1 MLCKPYLSRPGISWC
16 DILSLGGTFMHS
28 IDLNGQWAL
37 SPKDTKAVAPFCKYF
52 LSNPSLP
59 CTLPGD
65 IHSALLHHKLIP
77 DPYWGTNELDIQWV
91 GQHDWILSKTF
102 TVTKGQL
109 ASGLAVITLTMADTI
124 IDVLVNGQKAGSCN
138 NQFRRF
144 RFDLSH
150 LLVVGENTITLDFT
164 SAENEA
170 IREAET
176 LPYPIP
182 YSIYPVSAK
191 HRNLIRKTQC
201 HSGWDWGPCIMSF
214 GVYEPIDFQFID
226 EGIIESV
233 VTDTKQLEEGVWEA
247 RISVI
252 YNSSKDQK
260 LPSAATLGKARQKG
274 DVELKRGLNKLTY
287 TLLCK
292 DVELWWPAGEGKQAL
307 YTLDIVIGEQ
317 ELTKR
322 IGFRTIEVK
331 RDEDEDKQGKSM
343 TFSVNGRDI
352 FAKGANWIPADA
364 LFSRL
369 TEDRYEHLLQ
379 SCVDANMN
387 MLRVWGG
394 GLYEKDCFY
403 DLCDEKGLLIWQD
416 CMFSCSMYPSH
427 PEFLANVESELRY
440 QIPRLRDHASIALWC
455 GNNEDLGAIG
465 WYEESKNN
473 PWRYVIDY
481 DRLNEGTVGRVIQE
495 LDPTRQWWPSSPS
508 AGPGDYSDNWHN
520 DNKGDMHFWSVWH
533 EGKPFEEYYS
543 IKPRFVSEFGY
554 QSFPS
559 LSTVEEYA
567 PVSEHNL
574 SSEIMEHHQKN
585 ERGNSI
591 IIENFTRY
599 FRFPHGFEQMLYLSQ
614 VQQAMAMKSAIEYWR
629 TLRPHCMGALYWQ
642 LNDNWPV
649 ASWSS
654 IDYTGK
660 WKLLHYS
667 AKQFFA
673 PTLPIAYMKEQG
685 KVEVYVVH
693 DKVEALPEMKVSV
706 KTYRFNGEK
715 ISKKKYVLNI
725 PGQSSTH
732 VCTIELDKN
741 NIEAKQMFL
750 SIKLETD
757 ELYIE
762 DVMLLDRPKRCAMQ
776 DPTLNLKVEKAQ
788 GGFAV
793 TVSSKAPAFQVALD
807 AGKLKGTFSDNLFC
821 VRPTAQ
827 KMVIFK
833 TREKISLKEFKEN
846 LKVFDLYGNSRQQR
860 VL

>member
-1 MLCKPYLSRPGISWC
+1 
-16 DILSLGGTFMHS
+16 MHT

-37 SPKDTKAVAPFCKYF
+37 SPRDSKAIAPYCTYF
-52 LSNPSLP
+52 LKNPSIP

-65 IHSALLHHKLIP
+65 IHSALLEQELIA

-91 GQHDWILSKTF
+91 GQSDWILSKTF
-102 TVTKGQL
+102 SVTKEQL
-109 ASGLAVITLTMADTI
+109 ASGQAVLTLTMADTI
-124 IDVLVNGQKAGSCN
+124 IDVVVNSKKAGSCN

-144 RFDLSH
+144 RFDLTH
-150 LLVVGENTITLDFT
+150 LLVVGENTLSLEFA
-164 SAENEA
+164 SAENAA
-170 IREAET
+170 IREAEK
-176 LPYPIP
+176 LSYPIP
-182 YSIYPVSAK
+182 YSVYPVSAK

-214 GVYEPIDFQFID
+214 GLYEPIAFQFVN
-226 EGIIESV
+226 EGFIESV
-233 VTDTKQLEEGVWEA
+233 VTDTKKLASGAWEA
-247 RISVI
+247 RIKVI
-252 YNSSKDQK
+252 YNSSMDQR
-260 LPSAATLGKARQKG
+260 LPSIAILGKARQRSNV
-274 DVELKRGLNKLTY
+274 DLTTGLNEIVF
-287 TLLCK
+287 TLMCE
-292 DVELWWPAGEGKQAL
+292 DVQLWWPAGEGNQAL
-307 YTLDIVIGEQ
+307 YTLELAIGEQ
-317 ELTKR
+317 SLTKR

-331 RDEDEDKQGKSM
+331 TEDDADKEGRSM

-369 TEDRYEHLLQ
+369 TGDRYEQLLQ
-379 SCVDANMN
+379 NCIDANMN
-387 MLRVWGG
+387 MLRLWGG
-394 GLYEKDCFY
+394 GLYEMESFY
-403 DLCDEKGLLIWQD
+403 DLCDEKGLLLWHD
-416 CMFSCSMYPSH
+416 CMFSCSMYPSN
-427 PEFLANVESELRY
+427 PEFLANVEAELRY

-455 GNNEDLGAIG
+455 GNNEDLGAIS
-465 WYEESKNN
+465 WYEASKNN

-543 IKPRFVSEFGY
+543 ISPRFVSEFGY

-567 PVSEHNL
+567 PVTEHNL
-574 SSEIMEHHQKN
+574 TSEVMEHHQKN
-585 ERGNSI
+585 DRGNSI
-591 IIENFTRY
+591 IIENFSRY

-614 VQQAMAMKSAIEYWR
+614 VQQAMAMKTAIEYWR
-629 TLRPHCMGALYWQ
+629 TLRPHCMGTLYWQ

-667 AKQFFA
+667 AKKFYA
-673 PTLPIAYMKEQG
+673 PSLPIAYMKEKG

-693 DKVEALPEMKVSV
+693 DKITPLTNAKVSV
-706 KTYRFNGEK
+706 KVYRFNGEK
-715 ISKKKYVLNI
+715 VSKQKYVLEI
-725 PGQSSTH
+725 PSQSSTH

-741 NIEAKQMFL
+741 NIDPRTMFL
-750 SIKLETD
+750 SIKLEAD

-762 DVMLLDRPKRCAMQ
+762 DVMLLDRPKRCSLLEPSLAVQ
-776 DPTLNLKVEKAQ
+776 VEKAQ
-788 GGFAV
+788 EGFAV
-793 TVSSKAPAFQVALD
+793 TLSSKAPAFQVALD
-807 AGKLKGTFSDNLFC
+807 AGNRKGTFSDNLFC

-827 KMVIFK
+827 KVVIFK
-833 TREKISLKEFKEN
+833 ARQKITLKEFKES
-846 LKVFDLYGNSRQQR
+846 LKVFDLYGSSR
-860 VL
+860 

>member
-1 MLCKPYLSRPGISWC
+1 
-16 DILSLGGTFMHS
+16 MHI

-37 SPKDTKAVAPFCKYF
+37 SPKDNKAVAPYCTYF
-52 LSNPSLP
+52 LQNASVP

-65 IHSALLHHKLIP
+65 IHSALLEQELIA

-102 TVTKGQL
+102 SVTKDQLSSGQ
-109 ASGLAVITLTMADTI
+109 AVITLTMADTI
-124 IDVLVNGQKAGSCN
+124 IDVMVNGKKAGSCN

-144 RFDLSH
+144 RFDLTPF
-150 LLVVGENTITLDFT
+150 LVVGENSISLEFT

-170 IREAET
+170 IKEAEK
-176 LPYPIP
+176 LSYPIP
-182 YSIYPVSAK
+182 YSVYPVSAK

-214 GVYEPIDFQFID
+214 GVYEPIVFQFIN

-233 VTDTKQLEEGVWEA
+233 VTDTKKLGGDSWEA
-247 RISVI
+247 LITVI
-252 YNSSKDQK
+252 YNSSKIQK
-260 LPSAATLGKARQKG
+260 LASVATLGKARQKG
-274 DVELKRGLNKLTY
+274 DVELKAGLNKLTF
-287 TLLCK
+287 TLVCK

-307 YTLDIVIGEQ
+307 YTLDLAIGAQ
-317 ELTKR
+317 NLTKR
-322 IGFRTIEVK
+322 IGFRTIEIK
-331 RDEDEDKQGKSM
+331 TEDDEDKEGKSM
-343 TFSVNGRDI
+343 TFCVNGRDI
-352 FAKGANWIPADA
+352 FAKGANWIPSDA

-369 TEDRYEHLLQ
+369 SEERYEQLLQ
-379 SCVDANMN
+379 NCVDANMN
-387 MLRVWGG
+387 MLRIWGG
-394 GLYEKDCFY
+394 GLYEMEYFY
-403 DLCDEKGLLIWQD
+403 DLCDEKGLLLWHD
-416 CMFSCSMYPSH
+416 CMFSCSMYPSN
-427 PEFLANVESELRY
+427 PEFLANVEFELRY

-543 IKPRFVSEFGY
+543 INPRFVSEFGY

-567 PVSEHNL
+567 SPSEHNL
-574 SSEIMEHHQKN
+574 TSEVMEHHQKN
-585 ERGNSI
+585 DRGNSI
-591 IIENFTRY
+591 IIENFSRY

-614 VQQAMAMKSAIEYWR
+614 VQQAMAMKTAIEYWR
-629 TLRPHCMGALYWQ
+629 TLRPHCMGTLYWQ

-667 AKQFFA
+667 ARQFYA
-673 PTLPIAYMKEQG
+673 PTLPITYMKEKG

-693 DKVEALPEMKVSV
+693 
-706 KTYRFNGEK
+706 
-715 ISKKKYVLNI
+715 
-725 PGQSSTH
+725 
-732 VCTIELDKN
+732 
-741 NIEAKQMFL
+741 
-750 SIKLETD
+750 
-757 ELYIE
+757 
-762 DVMLLDRPKRCAMQ
+762 
-776 DPTLNLKVEKAQ
+776 
-788 GGFAV
+788 
-793 TVSSKAPAFQVALD
+793 
-807 AGKLKGTFSDNLFC
+807 
-821 VRPTAQ
+821 
-827 KMVIFK
+827 
-833 TREKISLKEFKEN
+833 
-846 LKVFDLYGNSRQQR
+846 
-860 VL
+860 

>member
-1 MLCKPYLSRPGISWC
+1 
-16 DILSLGGTFMHS
+16 MHS

-37 SPKDTKAVAPFCKYF
+37 SPKDSKAIAPFCTYF
-52 LSNPSLP
+52 LKNPSVP

-65 IHSALLHHKLIP
+65 IHSALLYQELIP
-77 DPYWGTNELDIQWV
+77 DPYWGTNELNIQWV

-102 TVTKGQL
+102 LVTEEQL
-109 ASGLAVITLTMADTI
+109 SSGVAVITFTMADTI
-124 IDVLVNGQKAGSCN
+124 IEARVNGKHAGSLN

-144 RFDLSH
+144 RFDLTN
-150 LLVVGENTITLDFT
+150 LLEVGENTITLTFT

-170 IREAET
+170 IREAAK

-182 YSIYPVSAK
+182 YSVYPVSAK

-214 GVYEPIDFQFID
+214 GVYEPILLQFIN

-233 VTDTKQLEEGVWEA
+233 VTDTKKVEAEKWEA
-247 RISVI
+247 RVSVI
-252 YNSSKDQK
+252 FNSSKEQK
-260 LPSAATLGKARQKG
+260 LPSAATLGKSRQQG
-274 DVELKRGLNKLTY
+274 EVALKKGLNKLTF

-307 YTLDIVIGEQ
+307 YTLDLTIGEQ
-317 ELTKR
+317 TTSKR

-331 RDEDEDKQGKSM
+331 TVEDADKSGSSM

-369 TEDRYEHLLQ
+369 TEDRYEQLLEA
-379 SCVDANMN
+379 CIDANMN

-394 GLYEKDCFY
+394 GLYEMECFY
-403 DLCDEKGLLIWQD
+403 DLCDEKGLLLWHD
-416 CMFSCSMYPSH
+416 CMFSCSMYPSN
-427 PEFLANVESELRY
+427 PEFLDNVEFELRY

-455 GNNEDLGAIG
+455 GNNEDLGAIS

-481 DRLNEGTVGRVIQE
+481 DRLNEGTVGRVIKE

-543 IKPRFVSEFGY
+543 ISPRFVSEFGY

-559 LSTVEEYA
+559 LSTVETYA
-567 PVSEHNL
+567 PPSQHNL
-574 SSEIMEHHQKN
+574 TSVVMEHHQKN
-585 ERGNSI
+585 VRGNSI
-591 IIENFTRY
+591 IIENFSRY
-599 FRFPHGFEQMLYLSQ
+599 FLFPQGFEQMLYLSQ
-614 VQQAMAMKSAIEYWR
+614 VQQAMAMKTAIEYWR

-673 PTLPIAYMKEQG
+673 PTLPIAYSKEEG
-685 KVEVYVVH
+685 KVEVFVVH
-693 DKVEALPEMKVSV
+693 DKVAPLPGAKVSV
-706 KTYRFNGEK
+706 KVYRFNGEK
-715 ISKKKYVLNI
+715 VSKQKYVKDV
-725 PGQSSTH
+725 PGQSSTQI
-732 VCTIELDKN
+732 CTLEL
-741 NIEAKQMFL
+741 AKLSIDPSAMFL

-757 ELYIE
+757 NLYIE
-762 DVMLLDRPKRCAMQ
+762 DVLLLDRPKRCSLL
-776 DPTLNLKVEKAQ
+776 DPRITLQVEKAQ
-788 GGFAV
+788 GGFSV

-807 AGKLKGTFSDNLFC
+807 AGALQGTFSDNLFS

-827 KMVIFK
+827 KMVLFK
-833 TREKISLKEFKEN
+833 TKEDITLEAFKEN
-846 LKVFDLYGNSRQQR
+846 LKVFDLYGSSR
-860 VL
+860 

>member
-1 MLCKPYLSRPGISWC
+1 
-16 DILSLGGTFMHS
+16 MHT

-37 SPKDTKAVAPFCKYF
+37 SPKDSKAITPHCTYF
-52 LSNPSLP
+52 LENPSIP

-65 IHSALLHHKLIP
+65 IHSALLEQELIV

-91 GQHDWILSKTF
+91 GQHDWILSRTF
-102 TVTKGQL
+102 SVTKEQL
-109 ASGLAVITLTMADTI
+109 ASGQAVITLTMADTI
-124 IDVLVNGQKAGSCN
+124 IDVVVNGKKAGSCN

-144 RFDLSH
+144 RFDLTH
-150 LLVVGENTITLDFT
+150 LLVVGENTLTLEFT
-164 SAENEA
+164 SAENAA
-170 IREAET
+170 ICEAEK

-182 YSIYPVSAK
+182 YSVYPVSAK

-214 GVYEPIDFQFID
+214 GIYEPIGFQFVN

-233 VTDTKQLEEGVWEA
+233 VTDTKRLASGDWEA
-247 RISVI
+247 HIKVI
-252 YNSSKDQK
+252 YNSSKDQR
-260 LPSAATLGKARQKG
+260 LPSVATLGKSSQKG
-274 DVELKRGLNKLTY
+274 EVELKAGLNRLTF
-287 TLLCK
+287 TLVCK
-292 DVELWWPAGEGKQAL
+292 DVQLWWPAGEGNQAL
-307 YTLDIVIGEQ
+307 YTLELAIGVQ
-317 ELTKR
+317 SLTKR

-331 RDEDEDKQGKSM
+331 TEVDKEKEGKGM

-369 TEDRYEHLLQ
+369 TKERYEQLLQ
-379 SCVDANMN
+379 NCIDANMN
-387 MLRVWGG
+387 MLRLWGG
-394 GLYEKDCFY
+394 GLYEMECFY
-403 DLCDEKGLLIWQD
+403 DLCDEKGLLIWHD
-416 CMFSCSMYPSH
+416 CMFSCSMYPSN
-427 PEFLANVESELRY
+427 PEFLANVEAELRY

-465 WYEESKNN
+465 WYEASKSN

-508 AGPGDYSDNWHN
+508 AGPGDYSDNWHD

-543 IKPRFVSEFGY
+543 ISPRFVSEFGY

-567 PVSEHNL
+567 PVTEHNL
-574 SSEIMEHHQKN
+574 TSEVMEHHQKN
-585 ERGNSI
+585 DRGNSI
-591 IIENFTRY
+591 IIENFSRY

-614 VQQAMAMKSAIEYWR
+614 VQQAMAMKTAIEYWR
-629 TLRPHCMGALYWQ
+629 TLRPHCMGTLYWQ

-667 AKQFFA
+667 ARQFYA
-673 PTLPIAYMKEQG
+673 PSLPIAYMKEKG
-685 KVEVYVVH
+685 KVELYVVH
-693 DKVEALPEMKVSV
+693 DKSTPLANAKVSV
-706 KTYRFNGEK
+706 KAYRFNGEK
-715 ISKKKYVLNI
+715 VSKQKYVLDI
-725 PGQSSTH
+725 PSQSSTH

-741 NIEAKQMFL
+741 KIDPREMFL
-750 SIKLETD
+750 SIKLDSD

-762 DVMLLDRPKRCAMQ
+762 DIMLLDRPKRCSLLEPSLALQ
-776 DPTLNLKVEKAQ
+776 VEKAQ
-788 GGFAV
+788 EGFAV
-793 TVSSKAPAFQVALD
+793 TLSSKAPAFQVALD
-807 AGKLKGTFSDNLFC
+807 AGSLKGTFSDNLFC

-833 TREKISLKEFKEN
+833 TREKISLEEFKES
-846 LKVFDLYGNSRQQR
+846 LKVFDLYGSSR
-860 VL
+860 

>member
-1 MLCKPYLSRPGISWC
+1 
-16 DILSLGGTFMHS
+16 MHS

-37 SPKDTKAVAPFCKYF
+37 SPKDNKAIAPFCTYF
-52 LSNPSLP
+52 LKNPSIP

-65 IHSALLHHKLIP
+65 IHSALLQQGLIA

-91 GQHDWILSKTF
+91 GQHDWLLSKTF
-102 TVTKGQL
+102 SVTDEQL
-109 ASGLAVITLTMADTI
+109 ASGNAVITLTMADTI
-124 IDVLVNGQKAGSCN
+124 IDVMVNGKKAGSCN

-144 RFDLSH
+144 RFDLTH
-150 LLVVGENTITLDFT
+150 LLVVGENTIILNFT

-170 IREAET
+170 IREAAK

-182 YSIYPVSAK
+182 YSVYPVSAK

-214 GVYEPIDFQFID
+214 GVYETIIFQFID

-233 VTDTKQLEEGVWEA
+233 VTETENLGDRTWKA
-247 RISVI
+247 RINVI
-252 YNSSKDQK
+252 YNSSKDQQ
-260 LPSAATLGKARQKG
+260 LSSVATLGNSGQKG
-274 DVELKRGLNKLTY
+274 NIDLTTGLNKLTF

-307 YTLDIVIGEQ
+307 YTLDLTIGSQ
-317 ELTKR
+317 SLTKR
-322 IGFRTIEVK
+322 IGFRTIGVK
-331 RDEDEDKQGKSM
+331 TEEDEDKRGKSM

-352 FAKGANWIPADA
+352 FAKGANWIPMDA

-369 TEDRYEHLLQ
+369 TKGRYEQLLQ
-379 SCVDANMN
+379 ACVDANMN
-387 MLRVWGG
+387 MVRLWGG
-394 GLYEKDCFY
+394 GLYEMESFY
-403 DLCDEKGLLIWQD
+403 DLCDEKGLLIWHD
-416 CMFSCSMYPSH
+416 CMFSCSMYPSN
-427 PEFLANVESELRY
+427 PEFLANVEAELRY

-455 GNNEDLGAIG
+455 GNNEDLGAIT

-481 DRLNEGTVGRVIQE
+481 DRLNEGVVGKVIRE
-495 LDPTRQWWPSSPS
+495 LDPTRVWWPSSPS

-567 PVSEHNL
+567 PPMEHNL
-574 SSEIMEHHQKN
+574 TSEVMEHHQKN
-585 ERGNSI
+585 DRGNSI
-591 IIENFTRY
+591 IIENFSRY
-599 FRFPHGFEQMLYLSQ
+599 FRFPLGFEAMLYLSQ
-614 VQQAMAMKSAIEYWR
+614 VQQAMAMKTAIEYWR
-629 TLRPHCMGALYWQ
+629 TLRPHCMGTLYWQ

-667 AKQFFA
+667 AKKFYA
-673 PTLPIAYMKEQG
+673 PTLPIAYMKEKG
-685 KVEVYVVH
+685 KVEVFVVH
-693 DKVEALPEMKVSV
+693 DKTSVLPEAEVSV
-706 KTYRFNGEK
+706 KVYRFNGEK
-715 ISKKKYVLNI
+715 VSKKKYVLDI
-725 PGQSSTH
+725 PPQSSTL
-732 VCTIELDKN
+732 VCSMEIEKLAIDPK
-741 NIEAKQMFL
+741 EMFL

-757 ELYIE
+757 KLYIE
-762 DVMLLDRPKRCAMQ
+762 DVFLLDRPKRCSLL
-776 DPTLNLKVEKAQ
+776 DPHLELQVEKAQ
-788 GGFAV
+788 GGFSV

-807 AGKLKGTFSDNLFC
+807 AGSLKGTFSDNLFC

-833 TREKISLKEFKEN
+833 TREKVTLKEFKEC
-846 LKVFDLYGNSRQQR
+846 LKVFDLYGSSR
-860 VL
+860 

>member
-1 MLCKPYLSRPGISWC
+1 MHLPKPERPLC
-16 DILSLGGTFMHS
+16 DILLQGGSSMHT

-37 SPKDTKAVAPFCKYF
+37 SPKDSKAVAPYCKYF
-52 LSNPSLP
+52 LTNASVP
-59 CTLPGD
+59 CTLPGE
-65 IHSALLHHKLIP
+65 IHSALLEQELIP
-77 DPYWGTNELDIQWV
+77 DPYWSTNELDIQWV
-91 GQHDWILSKTF
+91 GQHDWILDKTF
-102 TVTKGQL
+102 LVTEEQLSSGQ
-109 ASGLAVITLTMADTI
+109 AVITLTMADTI
-124 IDVLVNGQKAGSCN
+124 IDVVVNGKKAGSCN

-144 RFDLSH
+144 RFDLTPF
-150 LLVVGENTITLDFT
+150 LVVGENTISLEFA

-170 IREAET
+170 ICEAAK
-176 LPYPIP
+176 LSYPIP

-214 GVYEPIDFQFID
+214 GVYEPIEFQFVD

-233 VTDTKQLEEGVWEA
+233 VTDTKKLEGGAWEA
-247 RISVI
+247 RINVVF
-252 YNSSKDQK
+252 NSPKNQK
-260 LPSAATLGKARQKG
+260 LPSSATLGKTRQKG
-274 DVELKRGLNKLTY
+274 DVELKTGLNKLTF
-287 TLLCK
+287 TLVCK

-307 YTLDIVIGEQ
+307 YTLDLSIGEQ
-317 ELTKR
+317 SLSKR

-331 RDEDEDKQGKSM
+331 TEDDTDKEGKSM

-352 FAKGANWIPADA
+352 FAKGANWIPMDA
-364 LFSRL
+364 LFSRI
-369 TEDRYEHLLQ
+369 TEDRYEQLLQ
-379 SCVDANMN
+379 NCVDANMN
-387 MLRVWGG
+387 MLRIWGG
-394 GLYEKDCFY
+394 GLYEMESFY
-403 DLCDEKGLLIWQD
+403 DLCDEKGLLLWHD
-416 CMFSCSMYPSH
+416 CMFSCSMYPSN
-427 PEFLANVESELRY
+427 PEFLANVEAELRY

-543 IKPRFVSEFGY
+543 INPRFVSEFGY

-559 LSTVEEYA
+559 LSTVETYA
-567 PVSEHNL
+567 PLSEHNL
-574 SSEIMEHHQKN
+574 TSEVMEHHQKN
-585 ERGNSI
+585 DRGNSI
-591 IIENFTRY
+591 IIENFSRY
-599 FRFPHGFEQMLYLSQ
+599 FLFPHGFEQMLYLSQ
-614 VQQAMAMKSAIEYWR
+614 VQQAMAMKTAIEYWR
-629 TLRPHCMGALYWQ
+629 TLRPHCMGTLYWQ

-673 PTLPIAYMKEQG
+673 PTLPITYMEEKG

-693 DKVEALPEMKVSV
+693 DKSTPLANAKVSV
-706 KTYRFNGEK
+706 KVYRFNGEK
-715 ISKKKYVLNI
+715 VSKQKYILDI
-725 PGQSSTH
+725 PSQSSTH
-732 VCTIELDKN
+732 VCTIILDKA
-741 NIEAKQMFL
+741 NIDPRQMFL
-750 SIKLETD
+750 SVKLETE

-762 DVMLLDRPKRCAMQ
+762 DVMLLERPKRCTLL
-776 DPTLNLKVEKAQ
+776 DPCLDVQVEKAQ
-788 GGFAV
+788 GGFSV
-793 TVSSKAPAFQVALD
+793 TLSSKAPAFEVALD
-807 AGKLKGTFSDNLFC
+807 AGSLKGVFSDNLFN

-833 TREKISLKEFKEN
+833 TREKITLKAFKET
-846 LKVFDLYGNSRQQR
+846 LKVFDLYGSSR
-860 VL
+860 